1 MEIEY
6 LENRLLYIKDILDNI
21 DKYMLSA
28 AEQIKLINEVPE
40 LIKLLE
46 TLRKV

>member
-28 AEQIKLINEVPE
+28 AEQSKLN
-40 LIKLLE
+40 
-46 TLRKV
+46 